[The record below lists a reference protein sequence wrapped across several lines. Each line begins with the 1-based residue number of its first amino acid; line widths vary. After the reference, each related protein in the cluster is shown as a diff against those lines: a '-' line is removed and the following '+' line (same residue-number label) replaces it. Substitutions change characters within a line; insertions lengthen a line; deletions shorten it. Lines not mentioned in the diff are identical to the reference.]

1 MDAEPLLKHLR
12 DKKPQV
18 IEQWLELM
26 SEQISRGYNL
36 SNMKYRG
43 DIYFDY
49 LTDLHIPTDRHPIQQ
64 SVAQWCERFEELGL
78 QIIDIIQCSHLWRRS
93 LLEVCGDSL
102 PINLYQNICL
112 RIDDFEATL
121 CENYWQITVAS
132 IKEKDMAIHE
142 LHDDR
147 MNLIGKMAASMAHEI
162 RNPLTSIKG
171 FIKLLRSNI
180 RTLPVEKADAYLE
193 FIENE
198 CNNMHMQVTGFLSFS
213 KRPMVEEEMAP
224 ISVKQMLDYNLSLLR
239 PRLINENVNLSVK
252 IADDMTLR
260 VQKLAIQQVLNN
272 LINNGIDALADTK
285 YDKKMMIS
293 AFEDHQKAYIHI
305 TNNGPEIPANLAKS
319 LFAPFVTNKTNG
331 TGLGLTI
338 CKQIMSKND
347 GDISFSSSAKETVFK
362 LSFPK
367 SAS

>member
-1 MDAEPLLKHLR
+1 MDAEPLLKLLR
-12 DKKPQV
+12 DKKPLV
-18 IEQWLELM
+18 IERWQQLM
-26 SEQISRGYNL
+26 SERLTRNYNL
-36 SNMKYRG
+36 SNMTRKG

-49 LTDLHIPTDRHPIQQ
+49 LTDLHIETDSHPILQK
-64 SVAQWCERFEELGL
+64 VPEWCQRFEELQL
-78 QIIDIIQCSHLWRRS
+78 QIIDIIQCSHMWRRS
-93 LLEVCGDSL
+93 LVEVCGDSL
-102 PINLYQNICL
+102 SIKLFQAICL
-112 RIDDFEATL
+112 RIDEFEAVLT
-121 CENYWQITVAS
+121 ESYWQTTVAS

-171 FIKLLRSNI
+171 FVQLLRSNI
-180 RTLPVEKADAYLE
+180 RTLPVEKTDAYLE
-193 FIENE
+193 FIEAE

-224 ISVKQMLDYNLSLLR
+224 ISVKQILDYNLSLLR
-239 PRLINENVNLSVK
+239 PRLINENVHLNVNIL
-252 IADDMTLR
+252 DNMMLR

-272 LINNGIDALADTK
+272 LINNGIDALSDAK
-285 YDKKMMIS
+285 YDKKINIT
-293 AFEDHQKAYIHI
+293 AFEDHLKAYIHI
-305 TNNGPEIPANLAKS
+305 TNNGPEIPTELAKS
-319 LFAPFVTNKTNG
+319 LFTPFVTNKTNG

-347 GDISFSSSAKETVFK
+347 GDISFKSTEEETVFM